1 MPVKIITD
9 STADI
14 PEAIAKELGIVV
26 IPQYLVFGNKSY
38 RDRIDIGDD
47 EFYDKLVHGKVQ
59 PTTSQP
65 TPQDFINLY
74 NETGKDADG
83 IVAILISSKLSGTVN
98 SAEQAKKAAKVNCH
112 IEVIDSHSISMAL
125 GMVVVE
131 AARMAKAGKDIKTI
145 TKSAKDMR
153 SHVKLLIVFDTL
165 EFLARGGRIGKAK
178 SLLGSLLNVKPL
190 LSIKDGEL
198 VPISQVRSRAK
209 GKEKLLEFV
218 AAAKDLQE
226 LCVIH
231 STTEDEAKELAA
243 SIKEL
248 PQSKIMVARLGPVV
262 GTHAG
267 PGVLAIALRTKS

>member
-83 IVAILISSKLSGTVN
+83 IVAILITSKLSGTVN

-243 SIKEL
+243 SVKEL